1 MKINKNVLILL
12 ICLTLGITG
21 GLFIQNMPGDP
32 PLLARITPMI
42 CLLFVTILTL
52 KSRYKNKR

>member
-1 MKINKNVLILL
+1 M
-12 ICLTLGITG
+12 LGIIG

-32 PLLARITPMI
+32 PLLARIAPMI
-42 CLLFVTILTL
+42 CLLFVTIIAL